1 MSDRV
6 TQRFSD
12 RVNNYVKYRPGYPEA
27 VIDFLRKDFALAS
40 SDTVV
45 DIGAGTG
52 ISSEIFLKNGNR
64 VIAIEPNA
72 PMRNRGIEL
81 MAQYPLFEAFDGT
94 AESTELRDRIADV
107 IVAGQAFHWFDR
119 DKARAE
125 FIRILNDGG
134 LVVLMWNERLADTEF
149 ERRYDQLIVDH
160 STDYVT
166 VDHRNIDDDA
176 ISRFFYPSSCVL
188 RIFDNQQV
196 FDFEGLKGRLAS
208 SSYVPNEGQP
218 GFDPMVDALRHLF
231 DQYQENNTI
240 TIRYATKV
248 YVGRLK
254 VH

>member
-12 RVNNYVKYRPGYPEA
+12 RVNNYVKYRPGYPEE
-27 VIDFLRKDFALAS
+27 VIDFLRKEFALTS

-52 ISSEIFLKNGNR
+52 ISSEMFLKNGNR

-72 PMRNRGIEL
+72 PMRNRGVEL
-81 MAQYPLFEAFDGT
+81 MAKYPLFEAYDGT
-94 AESTELRDRIADV
+94 AESTQLRDRSADV

-119 DKARAE
+119 VKARAE
-125 FIRILNDGG
+125 FVRILNEGG
-134 LVVLMWNERLADTEF
+134 IVVLMWNERLADTDF
-149 ERRYDQLIVDH
+149 EKRYDQLIVDH

-166 VDHRNIDDDA
+166 VDHRNIDHDA
-176 ISRFFYPSSCVL
+176 IGRFFHPAPYVL

-196 FDFEGLKGRLAS
+196 FDFEGFKGRLAS

-218 GFDPMVDALRHLF
+218 GFESMIDALRQLF
-231 DQYQENNTI
+231 DQYQQNDTI

-248 YVGRLK
+248 YVGRLE